1 MLYVK
6 NLSKEYSGGIHAVK
20 DLSFT
25 VDAGHVYGFL
35 GANGA
40 GKTTTMNMI
49 TGALAPTFGQIVV
62 CGYDMA
68 TDAEKAK
75 SKIGYL
81 PENPP
86 LYPELT
92 VNEYLYFIAQVK
104 KIPRSERVS
113 SIKRVMHD
121 VGISKSAD
129 MLISTLSKGYK
140 QRVGIAQAMLGDP
153 EILILDEPTVGLDP
167 KQVVEI
173 RSLISKI
180 GKDRTVILSSHI
192 LSEVAEIC
200 DRLIIISNGEL
211 IASGNPSE
219 IRKKYSFDGRIEIC
233 SRINTAKMK
242 EVLLKVPGIGKFSVS
257 EESGCSRAIIMQNV
271 NFDIRERIFNTFA
284 DMRCPIIEMRLFE
297 PSLED
302 LFLRITSAASND
314 SNRAKTNANANANAK
329 TKAKAPASPVNVRKT
344 AATANIENIKKI
356 ENIENEDDNDD
367 DDGDD
372 YRPLFGSKKYDNKQQ

>member
-1 MLYVK
+1 MKIKHISGVRSVLEVK
-6 NLSKEYSGGIHAVK
+6 NISKEYTGGVRAVD

-25 VDAGHVYGFL
+25 VEVGHVYGFL

-49 TGALAPTFGQIVV
+49 TGALAPTFGQITV
-62 CGYDMA
+62 CGHDMA

-92 VNEYLYFIAQVK
+92 IYEYLSFIAHAK
-104 KIPRSERVS
+104 KIPRNERTS
-113 SIKRVMHD
+113 SIKKVMCD
-121 VGISKSAD
+121 VGISKSANK
-129 MLISTLSKGYK
+129 LISALSKGYK

-173 RSLISKI
+173 RMLISKL

-200 DRLIIISNGEL
+200 DRLIIISNGKL
-211 IASGNPSE
+211 IASGEPSE
-219 IRKKYSFDGRIEIC
+219 IRKKYSFDGRVEIC
-233 SRINTAKMK
+233 SRTSVAKMK
-242 EVLLKVPGIGKFSVS
+242 EVLLRVPGIGKFSVT
-257 EESGCSRAIIMQNV
+257 EESGASRAIVVQSV
-271 NFDIRERIFNTFA
+271 NFDLRERIFNTFA
-284 DMRCPIIEMRLFE
+284 DARCPIIEMRLFE

-302 LFLRITSAASND
+302 LFLQITHEGGIEKKAAS
-314 SNRAKTNANANANAK
+314 AKK
-329 TKAKAPASPVNVRKT
+329 KAQSMSPAPPIKNQRPDKAVD
-344 AATANIENIKKI
+344 IKD
-356 ENIENEDDNDD
+356 NEDE
-367 DDGDD
+367 DGDE
-372 YRPLFGSKKYDNKQQ
+372 YRPLFWGKKDQTKKQ

>member
-1 MLYVK
+1 MLEVK
-6 NLSKEYSGGIHAVK
+6 NLSKEYTGGVPAVD

-25 VDAGHVYGFL
+25 VEVGHVYGFL

-49 TGALAPTFGQIVV
+49 TGALAPTLGQITV
-62 CGYDMA
+62 CGHDMA

-75 SKIGYL
+75 AKIGYL

-92 VNEYLYFIAQVK
+92 VYEYLSFIAQVK
-104 KIPRSERVS
+104 KIPRGERMS
-113 SIKRVMHD
+113 SIKKVMCD
-121 VGISKSAD
+121 VGILKSAD

-173 RSLISKI
+173 RTLISKL

-211 IASGNPSE
+211 VASGEPSE
-219 IRKKYSFDGRIEIC
+219 IRKKYSFDGRIAVV
-233 SRINTAKMK
+233 SRISVAKMK
-242 EVLLKVPGIGKFSVS
+242 EVLLRVPGIGKFSIT
-257 EESGCSRAIIMQNV
+257 EEDGMSRAIVVQSTY
-271 NFDIRERIFNTFA
+271 FDIRERIFNTFA
-284 DMRCPIIEMRLFE
+284 DAHCPIIEMRLFE

-302 LFLRITSAASND
+302 LFLQVTNVGGVEKKVTSTNKKVPPKSPAPPI
-314 SNRAKTNANANANAK
+314 KTQK
-329 TKAKAPASPVNVRKT
+329 PDKAT
-344 AATANIENIKKI
+344 DIKDDD
-356 ENIENEDDNDD
+356 NENED
-367 DDGDD
+367 GDE
-372 YRPLFGSKKYDNKQQ
+372 YRPLIWGKKDHTKKQ

>member
-257 EESGCSRAIIMQNV
+257 EESGCSTAIIMQNV

-314 SNRAKTNANANANAK
+314 SNRAKTNANANAK

>member
-1 MLYVK
+1 MLYVN

-92 VNEYLYFIAQVK
+92 VSEYLSFIAQVK
-104 KIPRSERVS
+104 KIPRPERVS

-211 IASGNPSE
+211 IASGDPSE

-257 EESGCSRAIIMQNV
+257 EESGCSRAIVVQSE
-271 NFDIRERIFNTFA
+271 NFDLRERIFNTFA

-297 PSLED
+297 TSLED
-302 LFLRITSAASND
+302 LFLRITSATSTD
-314 SNRAKTNANANANAK
+314 SNRAKTNANAK
-329 TKAKAPASPVNVRKT
+329 TKAKTPASPVNVRKT
-344 AATANIENIKKI
+344 AATANIENIKQI
-356 ENIENEDDNDD
+356 ENIENEDDNDNDNDNDNDD

-372 YRPLFGSKKYDNKQQ
+372 YRPLFGSKKI

>member
-314 SNRAKTNANANANAK
+314 SNRAKTNANANAK

>member
-1 MLYVK
+1 MRSVLEVN
-6 NLSKEYSGGIHAVK
+6 NLSKEYTGGVRAVD

-25 VDAGHVYGFL
+25 VEVGHVYGFL

-49 TGALAPTFGQIVV
+49 TGALAPTLGQIIV
-62 CGYDMA
+62 CGHDMA

-75 SKIGYL
+75 AKIGYL

-92 VNEYLYFIAQVK
+92 VYEYLSFIAQVK
-104 KIPRSERVS
+104 KIARSERIFA
-113 SIKRVMHD
+113 IKSVMHD
-121 VGISKSAD
+121 VGISKSANK
-129 MLISTLSKGYK
+129 LISTLSKGYK

-173 RSLISKI
+173 RTLISKL
-180 GKDRTVILSSHI
+180 GNDRTVILSSHI

-200 DRLIIISNGEL
+200 DRLIIISNGKL
-211 IASGNPSE
+211 VASGEPSE
-219 IRKKYSFDGRIEIC
+219 IRKKYNLDGRVEIC
-233 SRINTAKMK
+233 SRISAAKMK
-242 EVLLKVPGIGKFSVS
+242 EVLLRVPGIGKFSVV
-257 EESGCSRAIIMQNV
+257 EESGSSRAIVVQSV

-284 DMRCPIIEMRLFE
+284 DLHCPIIEMRLFE

-302 LFLRITSAASND
+302 LFLQVTND
-314 SNRAKTNANANANAK
+314 DCIEKK
-329 TKAKAPASPVNVRKT
+329 PASTNKKT
-344 AATANIENIKKI
+344 QSISPAPPSKAQKPDKAADIND
-356 ENIENEDDNDD
+356 NEDE
-367 DDGDD
+367 DGDE
-372 YRPLFGSKKYDNKQQ
+372 YRPLFWGKNDHTKKQ